1 MIDTFL
7 DTDLPHVASLL
18 RGLNALHVQRV
29 PHRFHDD
36 ADPETLE
43 AFLATLMEQGGRI
56 LVYRAEGVP
65 RGYLLWKLRDIPASA
80 VERGR
85 RVAVLEHIAVAPSW
99 RRRGIPVAGDLVS
112 TWDLLF
118 FIPFMQGIRC
128 DMHAARKGLQGAEIG
143 SFILYFFIQ
152 AISSFSIFLIL

>member
-99 RRRGIPVAGDLVS
+99 RRRGIARRLVERFE
-112 TWDLLF
+112 T
-118 FIPFMQGIRC
+118 GIRSEGC
-128 DMHAARKGLQGAEIG
+128 EGWVTTVHSFNAASGALMRRAGARAAVE
-143 SFILYFFIQ
+143 LLENQ
-152 AISSFSIFLIL
+152 LV

>member
-7 DTDLPHVASLL
+7 DTDLPHVAALL

-99 RRRGIPVAGDLVS
+99 RRRGIARRLVERFE
-112 TWDLLF
+112 T
-118 FIPFMQGIRC
+118 GIRSEGC
-128 DMHAARKGLQGAEIG
+128 EGWVTTVHSFNAASGALMRRAGARPAVQLLEKQ
-143 SFILYFFIQ
+143 LV
-152 AISSFSIFLIL
+152 

>member
-1 MIDTFL
+1 MIDSFL

-36 ADPETLE
+36 ADAETLE
-43 AFLATLMEQGGRI
+43 AFVATLMEQGARI

-80 VERGR
+80 VERER

-99 RRRGIPVAGDLVS
+99 RRRGIARRLVERFE
-112 TWDLLF
+112 T
-118 FIPFMQGIRC
+118 GIRSEGC
-128 DMHAARKGLQGAEIG
+128 EGWLTTVHSFNDASAALMRRAGARPAVE
-143 SFILYFFIQ
+143 LLEKQ
-152 AISSFSIFLIL
+152 LV

>member
-1 MIDTFL
+1 MIDSFL

-18 RGLNALHVQRV
+18 RGLNALHVQQV

-43 AFLATLMEQGGRI
+43 AFVATLMEQGGRI

-99 RRRGIPVAGDLVS
+99 RRRGIARRLVERFE
-112 TWDLLF
+112 T
-118 FIPFMQGIRC
+118 GIRSEGC
-128 DMHAARKGLQGAEIG
+128 EGWVTTVHSFNGASAALMRRAGARPAVE
-143 SFILYFFIQ
+143 LLEKQ
-152 AISSFSIFLIL
+152 LV

>member
-99 RRRGIPVAGDLVS
+99 RRRGIARRLVERFE
-112 TWDLLF
+112 T
-118 FIPFMQGIRC
+118 GIRSEGC
-128 DMHAARKGLQGAEIG
+128 EGWVTTVHSFNDASAALMRRAGARAAVE
-143 SFILYFFIQ
+143 LLEKQ
-152 AISSFSIFLIL
+152 LV

>member
-1 MIDTFL
+1 MIDSFL

-43 AFLATLMEQGGRI
+43 AFVATLMEQGGRI

-99 RRRGIPVAGDLVS
+99 RRRGIARRLVERFE
-112 TWDLLF
+112 T
-118 FIPFMQGIRC
+118 GIRSEGC
-128 DMHAARKGLQGAEIG
+128 EGWVTTVHSFNAASAALMRRAGARTAVE
-143 SFILYFFIQ
+143 LLEKQ
-152 AISSFSIFLIL
+152 LV

>member
-1 MIDTFL
+1 MIDSFL

-18 RGLNALHVQRV
+18 RGLNALHVQQA
-29 PHRFHDD
+29 PHLFHDD
-36 ADPETLE
+36 ADAETLE

-85 RVAVLEHIAVAPSW
+85 RVAVLDHIAVAPSW
-99 RRRGIPVAGDLVS
+99 RRRGIARRLVER
-112 TWDLLF
+112 F
-118 FIPFMQGIRC
+118 EAGIRSEGC
-128 DMHAARKGLQGAEIG
+128 EGWVTTVHSFNDASAALMRRAGARPAVE
-143 SFILYFFIQ
+143 LLEKQ
-152 AISSFSIFLIL
+152 LV